1 MAGIPGGT
9 SVQSSESTAFGDQ
22 KTATRG
28 EATATFGLVNAVF
41 GRGNALSASASAGGG
56 VSPWVWVALA
66 GILVGGAAFVLLKKK
81 G

>member
-1 MAGIPGGT
+1 MGIPGST
-9 SVQSSESTAFGDQ
+9 SLQTSESMAFGDQ
-22 KTATRG
+22 RTATRG

>member
-28 EATATFGLVNAVF
+28 QATANIGLVNAVF
-41 GRGNALSASASAGGG
+41 GRGNALSASASAGGSI
-56 VSPWVWVALA
+56 SPWVWVALA
-66 GILVGGAAFVLLKKK
+66 GILVGGAAFVLMKKK

>member
-9 SVQSSESTAFGDQ
+9 SVQSSESTSFGDSQ
-22 KTATRG
+22 AATRG
-28 EATATFGLVNAVF
+28 QATANIGLVNAVF
-41 GRGNALSASASAGGG
+41 GRGNALSASASAGEG

-66 GILVGGAAFVLLKKK
+66 GILVGGAAFVLMKKK

>member
-1 MAGIPGGT
+1 MAIPAST

-28 EATATFGLVNAVF
+28 QATATFGLVNAVF
-41 GRGNALSASASAGGG
+41 GRGNALSASASAGGST
-56 VSPWVWVALA
+56 SPWVWVALA